1 MRIEE
6 LSKTATSLKP
16 EIITARALAPLPRLL
31 ELAAPWFGRGVRGLF
46 MKGRD
51 ARQEIEA
58 AKRRFN
64 FTCELHPSMTA
75 EESSIVEISGV
86 TKRAKAKAR

>member
-1 MRIEE
+1 MRIEG

-31 ELAAPWFGRGVRGLF
+31 DLAAPWFGPRVRGLF

-58 AKRRFN
+58 ARRRFN

-86 TKRAKAKAR
+86 TKRAKVKAR